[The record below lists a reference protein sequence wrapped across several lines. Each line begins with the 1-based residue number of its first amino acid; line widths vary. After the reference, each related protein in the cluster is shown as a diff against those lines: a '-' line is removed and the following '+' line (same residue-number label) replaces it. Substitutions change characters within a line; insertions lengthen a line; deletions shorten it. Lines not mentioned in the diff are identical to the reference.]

1 MKGTGKISITSS
13 FSARLSLRIALISAI
28 VFAAAFYLFGAFS
41 YRLVRQNAEQA
52 TRGMLSLTIQRI
64 EQTLRSVEVA
74 TANMEW
80 MVYDRIDTP
89 DSMYAVS
96 RRLLETNPVISGSAV
111 AFEPN
116 YYPHKGVYYSPYTL
130 RTADSL
136 RSIQL
141 GTADYEY
148 HYMDWYQIPK
158 LLDLPYWSDPYFDTG
173 GGEMLMTTY
182 SRPLHDH
189 NGKLFAVFT
198 ADISLEWLTEMV
210 NGIRP
215 YPNSYTLLIGR
226 GGAYVVHPEKER
238 ILNETIF
245 TATAGMQDT
254 TVRYIGRQMIAG
266 QQGSIALQ
274 NDTMQTYVFYAPIGY
289 TGWSV
294 AVVCPYDDVFAGLL
308 QIRRMILAIVSV
320 GLLLLLLFCI
330 RTIRRMTR
338 PLSRFAEAAVSI
350 AGGDFRTPL
359 PEIAGKD
366 EMSRLRRSFD
376 FMQHSLIRYMEELE
390 TAVSQRVRIDSELHI
405 AREIQMGMLPKIFP
419 PFPNRDDI
427 DLYAQLIPAREV
439 GGDLYDFFILDEQ
452 LYLVIGDVSGKG
464 VPASL
469 LMAVTRSLFRSTAPR
484 TNDPARIVGTINDS
498 ISETNDSNM
507 FVTLFVGI
515 LNLKTGLLRYCN
527 AGHNPPA
534 LVCKET
540 ETAFIGVK
548 PHIPVGICPGFD
560 YTEQELHLPS
570 GALLFLY
577 TDGLTEAENSAGEL
591 FSEPRLL
598 AALER
603 HGMESARELTLSM
616 RHSVAE
622 YAGETEQSD
631 DLTLLAL
638 RFRPLDRTS
647 AGVLPAV

>member
-1 MKGTGKISITSS
+1 
-13 FSARLSLRIALISAI
+13 
-28 VFAAAFYLFGAFS
+28 
-41 YRLVRQNAEQA
+41 
-52 TRGMLSLTIQRI
+52 
-64 EQTLRSVEVA
+64 
-74 TANMEW
+74 
-80 MVYDRIDTP
+80 
-89 DSMYAVS
+89 
-96 RRLLETNPVISGSAV
+96 
-111 AFEPN
+111 
-116 YYPHKGVYYSPYTL
+116 
-130 RTADSL
+130 
-136 RSIQL
+136 
-141 GTADYEY
+141 
-148 HYMDWYQIPK
+148 MD
-158 LLDLPYWSDPYFDTG
+158 
-173 GGEMLMTTY
+173 
-182 SRPLHDH
+182 
-189 NGKLFAVFT
+189 
-198 ADISLEWLTEMV
+198 
-210 NGIRP
+210 
-215 YPNSYTLLIGR
+215 
-226 GGAYVVHPEKER
+226 
-238 ILNETIF
+238 
-245 TATAGMQDT
+245 
-254 TVRYIGRQMIAG
+254 
-266 QQGSIALQ
+266 
-274 NDTMQTYVFYAPIGY
+274 
-289 TGWSV
+289 
-294 AVVCPYDDVFAGLL
+294 
-308 QIRRMILAIVSV
+308 
-320 GLLLLLLFCI
+320 
-330 RTIRRMTR
+330 
-338 PLSRFAEAAVSI
+338 
-350 AGGDFRTPL
+350 
-359 PEIAGKD
+359 
-366 EMSRLRRSFD
+366 
-376 FMQHSLIRYMEELE
+376 ELE

-527 AGHNPPA
+527 AGHNPPV
-534 LVCKET
+534 LVCKGT

-603 HGMESARELTLSM
+603 HGTESARELTLSM
-616 RHSVAE
+616 RQTVAE